1 MRGGTEA
8 EQLEEEEGEEDREAT
23 EEEEGEEDREG
34 EKAGAHET
42 GNQDD
47 IAEEGRREMEQTSL
61 SSALEREDYPTRP
74 REDEETP
81 SPVLEYPSP
90 PAVND
95 TLEYPSGVSVTEDE
109 SDHQAASSVDHVTS
123 EPAPPEVESRS
134 QILEPNLTEDTCT
147 SESSLHLPPQTITRS
162 LSQFHSVSLSINP
175 SVHIGASLSPS
186 RKSNRL
192 NRFHSEMNML
202 ASFSSILDKNLG
214 AMRTEPDS
222 RQPAEP
228 HSARHRSS
236 SVLCT
241 GTREKRENSAPL
253 ESQLESLVSPSRR
266 EKLVNEAARRVSLR
280 RASLRRAQTF
290 NLGDARSRTNIAEG
304 RREDEGEMDLLSG
317 ARREK
322 LLSQA
327 LAAVR
332 KRRQRPGVA
341 VPAESRGGESKL
353 GGSSNLLK
361 RETHSEWDVSQ
372 PRSAPAPDP
381 PLGRGVRPNS
391 ASSLISSTSQREGS
405 LPSNADITERGGYA
419 TTSHAHPPETSLIQS
434 SRVSKSLS
442 TLPPPSVSPGNSHEH
457 QQEEENDDEILCTF
471 SRRRPITVV
480 VRRISGSSLPSSP
493 PDCDRAAD
501 PASLLAG
508 HTPSLTDHDDTS
520 QEREAASPTETTA

>member
-8 EQLEEEEGEEDREAT
+8 EQRRRREED
-23 EEEEGEEDREG
+23 EEDGEG

-42 GNQDD
+42 GNQEDM
-47 IAEEGRREMEQTSL
+47 AEEGRREMEQTSL

-74 REDEETP
+74 REDGETP
-81 SPVLEYPSP
+81 PVLEYPSP

-95 TLEYPSGVSVTEDE
+95 TLEYPSGVSVKEDE
-109 SDHQAASSVDHVTS
+109 SDHQAASTVDHLTS

-175 SVHIGASLSPS
+175 SVHTEASLSPS

-266 EKLVNEAARRVSLR
+266 KKLVNEAARRV
-280 RASLRRAQTF
+280 SLRRAQTF

-304 RREDEGEMDLLSG
+304 QKEDEAEIDLLSG

-353 GGSSNLLK
+353 RGSSNLLK

-381 PLGRGVRPNS
+381 PLGRGLTSYIRPNS

-405 LPSNADITERGGYA
+405 LPSNADVTERGGYA
-419 TTSHAHPPETSLIQS
+419 TTSHAHSLETSLVQS

-442 TLPPPSVSPGNSHEH
+442 TLPPPSVSPGNGHKH
-457 QQEEENDDEILCTF
+457 QEEEENDDEILCTF

-493 PDCDRAAD
+493 PDCNRAAD
-501 PASLLAG
+501 PTSLLAG
-508 HTPSLTDHDDTS
+508 HTPSLTHHDDTS
-520 QEREAASPTETTA
+520 QEREAASPT